1 MYLYCI
7 IGRINRVGGD
17 KSDLIGEIFRSDS
30 HKLFTNYEIK
40 LSIYYL
46 HYQQV
51 TNPKSFKEKNE
62 IYKYTV

>member
-1 MYLYCI
+1 M
-7 IGRINRVGGD
+7 GGD
-17 KSDLIGEIFRSDS
+17 KGDLIGEIFRSDS